1 MVAALNGDWRRE
13 STFRRL
19 FGASE
24 RNESMVKIKAS
35 KHGKPV
41 RSDCTALIGRLKR
54 KLKIKGDV
62 QSTGIVWRAKR

>member
-1 MVAALNGDWRRE
+1 MVIGVG
-13 STFRRL
+13 SRL

-35 KHGKPV
+35 KHGKPVIPV

>member
-1 MVAALNGDWRRE
+1 
-13 STFRRL
+13 
-19 FGASE
+19 
-24 RNESMVKIKAS
+24 MVKIKAS